1 MRKRTTAFSVY
12 MLISIVVVLI
22 LAIYARSLTAIL
34 ISIGLI
40 PLVGVFYW
48 VENRYHSKE

>member
-48 VENRYHSKE
+48 VENPYHSKE